1 MKRTTHNYFQEDQ
14 IDDITKVILT
24 SLDTWKRSLFMV
36 VFAIISGIAK
46 LIVTLVA
53 VFQIVTVLFK
63 GQVNESVIPFGQNLS
78 SYIYQ
83 ITIFLTFNTD
93 DMPFPFMDF
102 PNGAAQSNLNE
113 GEGEYMAASEIT
125 SKNDE
130 EMIDVADEEIK
141 DEIVA

>member
-1 MKRTTHNYFQEDQ
+1 MINIVGFIISVVKVKRTTHNYFQENQ
-14 IDDITKVILT
+14 IDDKTKVILT

-78 SYIYQ
+78 NYIY
-83 ITIFLTFNTD
+83 
-93 DMPFPFMDF
+93 
-102 PNGAAQSNLNE
+102 
-113 GEGEYMAASEIT
+113 
-125 SKNDE
+125 
-130 EMIDVADEEIK
+130 
-141 DEIVA
+141 

>member
-1 MKRTTHNYFQEDQ
+1 MKRTTHNYFQENQ
-14 IDDITKVILT
+14 IDDKTKVILT

-102 PNGAAQSNLNE
+102 PNSAPQSNLNE

-130 EMIDVADEEIK
+130 EIIDVADEEIK

>member
-1 MKRTTHNYFQEDQ
+1 MKRTTHNYFQENQ
-14 IDDITKVILT
+14 IDDKTKVILT

-78 SYIYQ
+78 NYIY
-83 ITIFLTFNTD
+83 
-93 DMPFPFMDF
+93 
-102 PNGAAQSNLNE
+102 
-113 GEGEYMAASEIT
+113 
-125 SKNDE
+125 
-130 EMIDVADEEIK
+130 
-141 DEIVA
+141 